1 MCAQGEIGNPPPRH
15 HILRMNYLLALLL
28 PPLSIFL
35 AGRPILG
42 IVTFVVWVVALIVT
56 LFAAHPVFV
65 ILAWIIIFERN
76 RDRSF
81 RQ

>member
-1 MCAQGEIGNPPPRH
+1 
-15 HILRMNYLLALLL
+15 MNYLLALLL

-35 AGRPILG
+35 AGRPILAV
-42 IVTFVVWVVALIVT
+42 VTFFFWVPAILISGG
-56 LFAAHPVFV
+56 LGHPVFIV
-65 ILAWIIIFERN
+65 LAWIIIFERN